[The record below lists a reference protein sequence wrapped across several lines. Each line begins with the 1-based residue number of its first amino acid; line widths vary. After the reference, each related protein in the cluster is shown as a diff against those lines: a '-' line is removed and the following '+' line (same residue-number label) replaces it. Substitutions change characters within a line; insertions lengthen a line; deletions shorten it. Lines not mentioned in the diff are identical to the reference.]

1 MTSIDPDAVEHIP
14 PEAASTYTK
23 LAAAYGQ
30 EYYRSVAED
39 VTEQLEPG
47 DRLLDAGTGPGFLP
61 ISIADRV
68 DSARIYAFDFTPEL
82 VKHGYDEARRR
93 GVDDIVSFF
102 VADCYAIPSPARS
115 YSHLLST
122 GVIHS
127 LDDPVSVLDE
137 FYRVLEP
144 GGVAW
149 VFDPVIMDVPD
160 EPDIELTEHE
170 RDVFEAYGVATGD
183 EERPLSMTRAEE
195 IVDDSSFAD
204 AVIEEGDRGDVRVF
218 LTRGNR

>member
-1 MTSIDPDAVEHIP
+1 MTPIDPDAVEHIP
-14 PEAASTYTK
+14 PEAVSTYTK

-30 EYYRSVAED
+30 PYYRSVADD
-39 VTEQLEPG
+39 VTARLEPG

-61 ISIADRV
+61 IMIAERV
-68 DSARIYAFDFTPEL
+68 NSARIYAFDFTPEL
-82 VKHGYDEARRR
+82 VRYGYDEARRR
-93 GVDDIVSFF
+93 GVDEIVSFF

-183 EERPLSMTRAEE
+183 EERPLSMSRVEE
-195 IVDDSSFAD
+195 IVTDSSFGE

-218 LTRGNR
+218 LTRGTR